1 MVVYVEGVGM
11 TKIDRH
17 YDYSLKD
24 LAANAA
30 FAAIEQAGGI
40 DGIDYLVFSSSLSP
54 LQDNQL
60 DTASYLATSLGLR
73 GIKALNVEAGE
84 ASGLAAISVAKS
96 LLESHQADKVLVI
109 GAEKLN
115 EFVSFKVYKQLQ
127 MLYDG
132 DTKSFYNIGYA
143 GDAAILMR
151 LYMDTY
157 NVDREV
163 MSYWPALMHSN
174 AKENPYAMLNFAIK
188 PDKVAKSQILADPIT
203 LLDSYPLGDGAA
215 AIVLSNKDM
224 STSPIAKISAVE
236 SSTGYGS
243 IELSDD
249 PLLFDS
255 LSEAYRRISNIA
267 DTSNLDFIEIH
278 DSFTITAMVI
288 LETLGLAK
296 RGKAA
301 ELVSTGYFSPGGKG
315 PLANPSG
322 GLKAR
327 GHPLGATGVYQIAES
342 SLQIANK
349 FPGIKVN
356 NAKKGLV
363 VSLNGLGSSSYVA
376 LVEGV

>member
-1 MVVYVEGVGM
+1 
-11 TKIDRH
+11 
-17 YDYSLKD
+17 
-24 LAANAA
+24 
-30 FAAIEQAGGI
+30 
-40 DGIDYLVFSSSLSP
+40 
-54 LQDNQL
+54 
-60 DTASYLATSLGLR
+60 
-73 GIKALNVEAGE
+73 
-84 ASGLAAISVAKS
+84 
-96 LLESHQADKVLVI
+96 
-109 GAEKLN
+109 
-115 EFVSFKVYKQLQ
+115 
-127 MLYDG
+127 
-132 DTKSFYNIGYA
+132 
-143 GDAAILMR
+143 
-151 LYMDTY
+151 MDTY

>member
-115 EFVSFKVYKQLQ
+115 EFVSSKVYKQLQ

-143 GDAAILMR
+143 GDAAILII
-151 LYMDTY
+151 
-157 NVDREV
+157 
-163 MSYWPALMHSN
+163 W
-174 AKENPYAMLNFAIK
+174 
-188 PDKVAKSQILADPIT
+188 
-203 LLDSYPLGDGAA
+203 
-215 AIVLSNKDM
+215 
-224 STSPIAKISAVE
+224 
-236 SSTGYGS
+236 
-243 IELSDD
+243 
-249 PLLFDS
+249 
-255 LSEAYRRISNIA
+255 
-267 DTSNLDFIEIH
+267 IH
-278 DSFTITAMVI
+278 IM
-288 LETLGLAK
+288 
-296 RGKAA
+296 
-301 ELVSTGYFSPGGKG
+301 
-315 PLANPSG
+315 
-322 GLKAR
+322 
-327 GHPLGATGVYQIAES
+327 
-342 SLQIANK
+342 
-349 FPGIKVN
+349 
-356 NAKKGLV
+356 
-363 VSLNGLGSSSYVA
+363 
-376 LVEGV
+376 

>member
-30 FAAIEQAGGI
+30 FAAIEQAGGV
-40 DGIDYLVFSSSLSP
+40 DGIDYLVFSSSLSS

-73 GIKALNVEAGE
+73 GIRALNVEAGE

-115 EFVSFKVYKQLQ
+115 EFVSSKVYKQLQ

-132 DTKSFYNIGYA
+132 DTKSFYNIGFA

-157 NVDREV
+157 NVDREL

-224 STSPIAKISAVE
+224 SSSPLAKISAIE

-243 IELSDD
+243 IELSED

-255 LSEAYRRISNIA
+255 LSEAFRRISNIA

-278 DSFTITAMVI
+278 DSFTITAMII
-288 LETLGLAK
+288 LETLGLAN

-342 SLQIANK
+342 SLQVANK
-349 FPGIKVN
+349 FPGVKAN

>member
-115 EFVSFKVYKQLQ
+115 EFVSSKVYKQLQ

-349 FPGIKVN
+349 FPGIKIN

>member
-17 YDYSLKD
+17 YDFSLKD
-24 LAANAA
+24 LAAKAA
-30 FAAIEQAGGI
+30 FNAIDQAGGT
-40 DGIDYLVFSSSLSP
+40 DGIDYLIFSSSLAS
-54 LQDNQL
+54 LQDSQL
-60 DTASYLATSLGLR
+60 DSASYLALSLGLKGVR
-73 GIKALNVEAGE
+73 ALNVEAGE

-96 LLESHQADKVLVI
+96 LLESHQADKVLVV

-115 EFVSFKVYKQLQ
+115 EFVSSKVYKQLQ

-132 DTKSFYNIGYA
+132 DTKSFYNIGFA
-143 GDAAILMR
+143 GEAALLMR

-157 NVDREV
+157 NVDRET

-215 AIVLSNKDM
+215 AVILSNKDVAK
-224 STSPIAKISAVE
+224 SPIAKISAIE

-249 PLLFDS
+249 PLQFDS
-255 LSEAYRRISNIA
+255 LSDAYRRISNIA
-267 DTSNLDFIEIH
+267 DVSNIDFIEIH
-278 DSFTITAMVI
+278 DSFTITAMII
-288 LETLGLAK
+288 LETLGLAN

-315 PLANPSG
+315 PAANLSG

-327 GHPLGATGVYQIAES
+327 GHPLGATGVYQIVES
-342 SLQIANK
+342 SLQVSGK
-349 FPGIKVN
+349 FPGIKLS

-363 VSLNGLGSSSYVA
+363 VSLNGLGSSAYVA
-376 LVEGV
+376 LVEEV

>member
-24 LAANAA
+24 LAAKAA
-30 FAAIEQAGGI
+30 FNAIDQSGGA
-40 DGIDYLVFSSSLSP
+40 DGIDYLIFSSSLAS
-54 LQDNQL
+54 LQDSQL
-60 DTASYLATSLGLR
+60 DSASYLATSLGLKGVR
-73 GIKALNVEAGE
+73 ALNIEAGE

-96 LLESHQADKVLVI
+96 LLESHQADKVLVV

-115 EFVSFKVYKQLQ
+115 EFVSSKVYKQLQ

-132 DTKSFYNIGYA
+132 DTKSFYNIGFA
-143 GDAAILMR
+143 GEAALLMR

-157 NVDREV
+157 NINRDT

-215 AIVLSNKDM
+215 AVVLSNRDVAR
-224 STSPIAKISAVE
+224 SPIAKISAIE

-243 IELSDD
+243 IEMSDD
-249 PLLFDS
+249 PLQFDS
-255 LSEAYRRISNIA
+255 LSDAYRRISNIA
-267 DTSNLDFIEIH
+267 DLSNIDFIEIH
-278 DSFTITAMVI
+278 DSFTITAMII
-288 LETLGLAK
+288 LETLGFAN

-315 PLANPSG
+315 PVANPSG

-327 GHPLGATGVYQIAES
+327 GHPLGATGIYQIAES
-342 SLQIANK
+342 SLQVSGK
-349 FPGIKVN
+349 FPGIKIS

-363 VSLNGLGSSSYVA
+363 VSLNGLGSSAYVA

>member
-115 EFVSFKVYKQLQ
+115 EFVSSKVYKQLQ

-301 ELVSTGYFSPGGKG
+301 ELVSTGYFSPGGKW

-349 FPGIKVN
+349 FPGIKIN

>member
-115 EFVSFKVYKQLQ
+115 EFVSSKVYKQLQ